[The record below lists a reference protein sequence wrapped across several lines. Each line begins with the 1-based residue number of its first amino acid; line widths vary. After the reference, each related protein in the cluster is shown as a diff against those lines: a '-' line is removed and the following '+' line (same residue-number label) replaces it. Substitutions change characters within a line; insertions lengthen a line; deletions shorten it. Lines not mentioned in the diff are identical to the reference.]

1 MNAGTVVFLAVLV
14 ILAYHYVGYPLTLAA
29 IAAFR
34 RGRPLRPGSGTPT
47 VTLVVSAYNEEDV
60 LRAKLENALALDY
73 PADRLEIVVA
83 SDGSTDRTVAIAREF
98 SDRGVVVHEYRTNR
112 GKNAALNDTVPQA
125 RGEIVVFTD
134 ANGMYRPDA
143 LRRLVAYFDDAR
155 VGSVCGELIYLNYSK
170 NPVADG
176 YGAYWRFDQRQKRL
190 ESDLQTLLGA
200 NGSIFAIRRRLY
212 RPLPNTVCNDMV
224 LPILIAAAGHS
235 VVYAPDA
242 VATEAGSADLREEL
256 RRRSRIIARGILGV
270 RAVAGEVVAGRR
282 WLLGWALL
290 WRKAVRYAMPFWF
303 LLLLVGS
310 AFMPAPLNL
319 LFFVQLAGWLA
330 APVVALLPQ
339 GRLRRLASPALY
351 LGVGTLAALL
361 AWVQLLAG
369 RDFSRW
375 ETVARPHEQGLS
387 AVESGSMREAG

>member
-1 MNAGTVVFLAVLV
+1 MTAGAVVFVAVLV

-29 IAAFR
+29 IAAYR
-34 RGRPLRPGSGTPT
+34 RRRPVHPGTGTPT
-47 VTLVVSAYNEEDV
+47 VTLVISAYNEEDV
-60 LRAKLENALALDY
+60 LRAKLENALGLDY

-98 SDRGVVVHEYRTNR
+98 ADRGVVAHEYRTNR

-200 NGSIFAIRRRLY
+200 NGSIFGIRRRLY

-303 LLLLVGS
+303 LLLLVSS
-310 AFMPAPLNL
+310 AFLPAPFNL
-319 LFFVQLAGWLA
+319 LFFVQLAAWCA

-375 ETVARPHEQGLS
+375 ETVARPHEQDLP
-387 AVESGSMREAG
+387 AVEPGSMREAG

>member
-1 MNAGTVVFLAVLV
+1 MTGGTVVFLAVLV
-14 ILAYHYVGYPLTLAA
+14 VLAYHYVGYPVTLAI
-29 IAAFR
+29 IATLR
-34 RGRPLRPGSGTPT
+34 RMRPVRPGVGTPS
-47 VTLVVSAYNEEDV
+47 VTLIISAYNEEEV
-60 LRAKLENALALDY
+60 LPGKLENALALDY

-98 SDRGVVVHEYRTNR
+98 AARGVVVHEYRTNR
-112 GKNAALNDTVPQA
+112 GKNAALNDTVPLA

-143 LRRLVAYFDDAR
+143 MRRLVAYFDDPR

-170 NPVADG
+170 NPVAEG
-176 YGAYWRFDQRQKRL
+176 YGTYWRFDQLQKRL
-190 ESDLQTLLGA
+190 ESDLHTLLGA
-200 NGSIFAIRRRLY
+200 NGSIFAIRRSLH

-224 LPILIAAAGHS
+224 LPILIAAAGHA

-242 VATEAGSADLREEL
+242 VSTEAGSADLREEL

-270 RAVAGEVVAGRR
+270 RAVAGEVLGARR
-282 WLLGWALL
+282 WLLGWELL
-290 WRKAVRYAMPFWF
+290 WRKAVRYAMPLWL
-303 LLLLVGS
+303 LLLLVSS
-310 AFMPAPLNL
+310 AFLPAPLNL
-319 LFFVQLAGWLA
+319 LCALQLAGWLC
-330 APVVALLPQ
+330 APVVAMLPQ
-339 GRLRRLASPALY
+339 GRLRRLASPVLY

-375 ETVARPHEQGLS
+375 ETVSRPHEQGVD
-387 AVESGSMREAG
+387 AVAPGSMREAG

>member
-1 MNAGTVVFLAVLV
+1 MTAGTVVFVAVLV

-34 RGRPLRPGSGTPT
+34 RGRPVHTGSGTPT
-47 VTLVVSAYNEEDV
+47 VTLVISAYNEEDV
-60 LRAKLENALALDY
+60 LRAKLENALGLDY

-98 SDRGVVVHEYRTNR
+98 ADHGVVVHEYRTNR

-235 VVYAPDA
+235 VVYALDA
-242 VATEAGSADLREEL
+242 IATEAGSADLGEEL

-303 LLLLVGS
+303 LLLLVSS
-310 AFMPAPLNL
+310 AFLPAPFNL

-330 APVVALLPQ
+330 VPVVALLPQ

-375 ETVARPHEQGLS
+375 ETVARPHEQGAP
-387 AVESGSMREAG
+387 AVEPGSMREAG

>member
-1 MNAGTVVFLAVLV
+1 VTAGTIVFVAVLV
-14 ILAYHYVGYPLTLAA
+14 VLAYHYVGYPVTLA
-29 IAAFR
+29 IVAALR
-34 RGRPLRPGSGTPT
+34 RVRPVRPGTGTPS
-47 VTLVVSAYNEEDV
+47 VTLIVSAYNEEEV
-60 LRAKLENALALDY
+60 LSAKLENALALDY

-98 SDRGVVVHEYRTNR
+98 AARGVVVHEYRTNR
-112 GKNAALNDTVPQA
+112 GKNAALNDTVPLA

-143 LRRLVAYFDDAR
+143 MRRLVAYFDDPR

-170 NPVADG
+170 NPVAEG
-176 YGAYWRFDQRQKRL
+176 YGTYWRFDQLQKRL
-190 ESDLQTLLGA
+190 ESHLHTLLGA
-200 NGSIFAIRRRLY
+200 NGSIFAIRRSLH

-224 LPILIAAAGHS
+224 LPILIAAAGHA

-242 VATEAGSADLREEL
+242 VSTEAGSADLREEL

-270 RAVAGEVVAGRR
+270 RAVAGEVLAARR
-282 WLLGWALL
+282 WLLGWELL
-290 WRKAVRYAMPFWF
+290 WRKAVRYAMPLWF
-303 LLLLVGS
+303 LLLLVSS
-310 AFMPAPLNL
+310 AFLPVPLNL
-319 LFFVQLAGWLA
+319 LCAAQLAGWLS
-330 APVVALLPQ
+330 APVVVMLPQ
-339 GRLRRLASPALY
+339 GRLRRLASPVLY

-375 ETVARPHEQGLS
+375 ETVSRPHEQGAD
-387 AVESGSMREAG
+387 AVPPGSMREAG

>member
-1 MNAGTVVFLAVLV
+1 MNAGAAVFVAVLV
-14 ILAYHYVGYPLTLAA
+14 ILAYHYVGYPLTLAV

-34 RGRPLRPGSGTPT
+34 RDRAVRPGTGTPT
-47 VTLVVSAYNEEDV
+47 VTLVISAYNEEDV
-60 LRAKLENALALDY
+60 LQAKLENALALDY

-98 SDRGVVVHEYRTNR
+98 AGRGVVVHEYRTNR
-112 GKNAALNDTVPQA
+112 GKNAALNDTVPLC
-125 RGEIVVFTD
+125 RGDIVVFTD

-224 LPILIAAAGHS
+224 LPILIAAGGHS
-235 VVYAPDA
+235 VVYGPDA
-242 VATEAGSADLREEL
+242 VATEAGSADLGEEL
-256 RRRSRIIARGILGV
+256 RLRSRIIARGILGV

-303 LLLLVGS
+303 LLLLVSS
-310 AFMPAPLNL
+310 AFLPAPFNL

-330 APVVALLPQ
+330 APIVALLPQ

-375 ETVARPHEQGLS
+375 ETVARPHEQGVGT
-387 AVESGSMREAG
+387 VEPGSMREAG

>member
-1 MNAGTVVFLAVLV
+1 MNAGAVAFLAVLAV
-14 ILAYHYVGYPLTLAA
+14 LVYHYVGYPVTLAI
-29 IAAFR
+29 IAALR
-34 RGRPLRPGSGTPT
+34 RDRPVRPGDGTPS

-60 LRAKLENALALDY
+60 LRTKLENALALDY
-73 PADRLEIVVA
+73 PAGRLEIVVA

-98 SDRGVVVHEYRTNR
+98 ADRGVVVHEYRTNR
-112 GKNAALNDTVPQA
+112 GKNAALNDTVPNT

-134 ANGMYRPDA
+134 ANGRYRPDA
-143 LRRLVAYFDDAR
+143 LRRLVAYFDDPR

-170 NPVADG
+170 NPVAEG
-176 YGAYWRFDQRQKRL
+176 YNRYWRFDQLQKGL
-190 ESDLQTLLGA
+190 ESRLHTLLGA
-200 NGSIFAIRRRLY
+200 NGSIFAIRRRLH

-224 LPILIAAAGHS
+224 LPILIAAAGHA

-242 VATEAGSADLREEL
+242 VSTEAGSADLREEL

-270 RAVAGEVVAGRR
+270 RAVAGEVLGARR
-282 WLLGWALL
+282 WLLGWELL
-290 WRKAVRYAMPFWF
+290 WRKAVRYAMPLWF
-303 LLLLVGS
+303 LLLLVSS
-310 AFMPAPLNL
+310 AFLPAPWNL
-319 LFFVQLAGWLA
+319 LCPLQVVAWLA
-330 APVVALLPQ
+330 APVVAMLPQ

-375 ETVARPHEQGLS
+375 ETVSRPHEQNLD
-387 AVESGSMREAG
+387 ARAPGSMREAG